1 MDDDYASTDED
12 YQYSDQDVE
21 EEDSVGE
28 FYENAD
34 DSIQLPSSIA
44 PAAQVCY
51 FNLSIFIQTFFFF
64 VDDLFTCDFM
74 FLWLLFFFNVI
85 VVVCDFF
92 FLYLLMLC

>member
-51 FNLSIFIQTFFFF
+51 FNLSIFLQTFFFF
-64 VDDLFTCDFM
+64 CRWFIYMWFYVFVTII
-74 FLWLLFFFNVI
+74 FF
-85 VVVCDFF
+85 
-92 FLYLLMLC
+92 